1 MSGVYQEAWSQ
12 RTCKRCL
19 GAGRG
24 EHHLQYVINDE
35 GELSST
41 QVRCRECREVETIS
55 SAVGNDVR
63 KRLIKAEKRAKTRAF
78 ALMAIGAF
86 LTLGAIAIAASALA
100 AFN

>member
-35 GELSST
+35 DELSST
-41 QVRCRECREVETIS
+41 HVRCRECREVKTIS
-55 SAVGNDVR
+55 SALGNDVR
-63 KRLIKAEKRAKTRAF
+63 KRLLKAEKRAKWRALT
-78 ALMAIGAF
+78 LMTVGAF
-86 LTLGAIAIAASALA
+86 ITLGAIAITATALA
-100 AFN
+100 GLP